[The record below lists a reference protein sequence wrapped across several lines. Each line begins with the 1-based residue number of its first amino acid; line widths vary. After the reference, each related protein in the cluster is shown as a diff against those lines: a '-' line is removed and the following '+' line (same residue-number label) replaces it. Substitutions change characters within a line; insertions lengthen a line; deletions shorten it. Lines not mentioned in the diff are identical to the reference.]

1 MDKHSIIQQL
11 TETKVVAVIRGRN
24 GEEAGQLSKA
34 AVEGGIQAI
43 ELTYTTPQIE
53 EAFKELQ
60 NTEVLLG
67 AGSVM
72 DSETARHA
80 ILAGAKFIVSSHF
93 IEGVAALC
101 NRYGIPYMPGCMTIR
116 EMAMALEAG
125 CDVLKLFP
133 ASQFDPSFIKS
144 VNGPLPNVR
153 IMPTGGIN
161 LDNMKEWLDAG
172 AVAAGIGSD
181 LNKAYQNGGYE
192 AVVELSRKYIQT
204 SAEQR
209 GGITI

>member
-1 MDKHSIIQQL
+1 MNKHSIIQQL
-11 TETKVVAVIRGRN
+11 TEAKVVAVIRGQN
-24 GEEAGQLSKA
+24 AEEAAQLSKA
-34 AVEGGIQAI
+34 AAEGGIRAI
-43 ELTYTTPQIE
+43 ELTYTTPQVE
-53 EAFKELQ
+53 AAFKELQ
-60 NTEVLLG
+60 NEKIILG

-93 IEGVAALC
+93 IEEVAALC
-101 NRYGIPYMPGCMTIR
+101 NRYGLPYLPGCMTIR

-125 CDVLKLFP
+125 CDVIKLFP
-133 ASQFDPSFIKS
+133 ASQFEPSFIKT

-161 LDNMKEWLDAG
+161 QENIKSWLNAG

-181 LNKAYQNGGYE
+181 LNKAYQSGGYQ
-192 AVVELSRKYIQT
+192 AVVELSRKYIQE
-204 SAEQR
+204 SI
-209 GGITI
+209 G

>member
-1 MDKHSIIQQL
+1 MDKHSIIHQI
-11 TETKVVAVIRGRN
+11 TEAKVVAVIRGQDA
-24 GEEAGQLSKA
+24 EEAIQLSKA
-34 AVEGGIQAI
+34 AVEGGIRAI

-53 EAFKELQ
+53 GVFKELQ
-60 NTEVLLG
+60 NTDALLG
-67 AGSVM
+67 AGSVL

-80 ILAGAKFIVSSHF
+80 ILAGARFIVSPYF
-93 IEGVAALC
+93 AEDVALLC

-133 ASQFDPSFIKS
+133 ANHFEPSFIKS

-161 LDNMKEWLDAG
+161 LDNMKEWLHAG
-172 AVAAGIGSD
+172 AVATGIGSD
-181 LNKAYQNGGYE
+181 LNKAYQSGGYE
-192 AVVELSRKYIQT
+192 AVVELSKKYMQK
-204 SAEQR
+204 SAE
-209 GGITI
+209 

>member
-1 MDKHSIIQQL
+1 MDKHSIIYQI
-11 TETKVVAVIRGRN
+11 TEAKVVAVIRGQDA
-24 GEEAGQLSKA
+24 EEAIQLSKA
-34 AVEGGIQAI
+34 AVEGGIRAI

-53 EAFKELQ
+53 GVFKELQ
-60 NTEVLLG
+60 NTDALLG
-67 AGSVM
+67 AGSVL

-80 ILAGAKFIVSSHF
+80 ILAGARFIVSPYF
-93 IEGVAALC
+93 AEDVALLC

-133 ASQFDPSFIKS
+133 ANHFEPSFIKS

-161 LDNMKEWLDAG
+161 LDNMKEWLHAG
-172 AVAAGIGSD
+172 AVATGIGSD
-181 LNKAYQNGGYE
+181 LNKAYQSGGYE
-192 AVVELSRKYIQT
+192 AVVELSKKYMQK
-204 SAEQR
+204 SAE
-209 GGITI
+209 

>member
-1 MDKHSIIQQL
+1 MNKHSIIQQL
-11 TETKVVAVIRGRN
+11 TEAKVVAVIRGQN
-24 GEEAGQLSKA
+24 AEEAAQLSKA
-34 AVEGGIQAI
+34 AAEGGIRAI
-43 ELTYTTPQIE
+43 ELTYTTPQVE
-53 EAFKELQ
+53 AAFKELQ
-60 NTEVLLG
+60 NEEIILG

-93 IEGVAALC
+93 IEDVAALC
-101 NRYGIPYMPGCMTIR
+101 NRYGIPYLPGCMTIR

-125 CDVLKLFP
+125 CDVIKLFP
-133 ASQFDPSFIKS
+133 ASQFEPSFIKT

-161 LDNMKEWLDAG
+161 QENIKSWLDAG

-181 LNKAYQNGGYE
+181 LNKAYQSGGYH
-192 AVVELSRKYIQT
+192 AVVELSRKYIQ
-204 SAEQR
+204 EV
-209 GGITI
+209 

>member
-1 MDKHSIIQQL
+1 MDKHSIIYQI
-11 TETKVVAVIRGRN
+11 TEAKVVAVIRGQDA
-24 GEEAGQLSKA
+24 EEAIQLSKA
-34 AVEGGIQAI
+34 AVEGGIRAI

-53 EAFKELQ
+53 DVFKELQ
-60 NTEVLLG
+60 NTDALLG
-67 AGSVM
+67 AGSVL

-80 ILAGAKFIVSSHF
+80 ILAGARFIVSPYF
-93 IEGVAALC
+93 AEDVALLC

-133 ASQFDPSFIKS
+133 ANHFEPSFIKS

-161 LDNMKEWLDAG
+161 LDNMKEWLHAG
-172 AVAAGIGSD
+172 AVATGIGSD
-181 LNKAYQNGGYE
+181 LNKAYQSGGYE
-192 AVVELSRKYIQT
+192 AVVELSKKYMQK
-204 SAEQR
+204 SAE
-209 GGITI
+209 